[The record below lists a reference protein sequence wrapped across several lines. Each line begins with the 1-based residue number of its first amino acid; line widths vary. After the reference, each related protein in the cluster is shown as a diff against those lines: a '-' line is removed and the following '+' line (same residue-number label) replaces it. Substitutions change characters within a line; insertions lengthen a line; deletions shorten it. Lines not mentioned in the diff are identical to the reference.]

1 MKVKSIKMKNLKVLI
16 VEDEQKLAKLLQKSI
31 QDMFYKVIIAKDGL
45 EGFKKYQTFKPDL
58 IISDILMPNLDGLE
72 MSKQIRLENS
82 EIPIIILS
90 AHSEKERLLMAIDL
104 QINKYFIKPFDIEE
118 FIEFLK
124 LTSKNINRSKSIKL
138 KDDFI
143 FNNNTRNLYKNDV
156 LVNLTKKER
165 DFIEALIKNKGEA
178 LEDEKIKNLLWSGEE
193 SSDERLRTFIKR
205 LRAKTSRGLIENLS
219 SRGYLISFD

>member
-1 MKVKSIKMKNLKVLI
+1 MKNLKVLI
-16 VEDEQKLAKLLQKSI
+16 VEDEQNLAKLLQKSI
-31 QDMFYKVIIAKDGL
+31 QDMFYKVIIAKDGI

-72 MSKQIRLENS
+72 MSKQIRFENS

-104 QINKYFIKPFDIEE
+104 HINKYFIKPFDIEE

-124 LTSKNINRSKSIKL
+124 LTSKNINKSKSIKL
-138 KDDFI
+138 KDDFV
-143 FNNNTRNLYKNDV
+143 FNNNTRNLYKNDT

-165 DFIEALIKNKGEA
+165 EFIEALLENSGEP

-205 LRAKTSRGLIENLS
+205 LRLKTSKNLIENVS
-219 SRGYLISFD
+219 SRGYLISYN

>member
-1 MKVKSIKMKNLKVLI
+1 MKNLKVLI
-16 VEDEQKLAKLLQKSI
+16 VEDEQNLAKLLQKSI

-72 MSKQIRLENS
+72 MSKQIRFENS

-104 QINKYFIKPFDIEE
+104 HINKYFIKPFDIEE

-124 LTSKNINRSKSIKL
+124 LISKNINKSKSIKL
-138 KDDFI
+138 KDDFV
-143 FNNNTRNLYKNDV
+143 FNNNTRNLYKNDT

-165 DFIEALIKNKGEA
+165 EFIEALIENSGEP

-205 LRAKTSRGLIENLS
+205 LRVKTSKNLIENVS
-219 SRGYLISFD
+219 SRGYLIEIL

>member
-1 MKVKSIKMKNLKVLI
+1 MKERNMKNLKVLI
-16 VEDEQKLAKLLQKSI
+16 VEDEQNLAKLLQKSI

-72 MSKQIRLENS
+72 MSKQIRFENS

-104 QINKYFIKPFDIEE
+104 HINKYFIKPFDIEE

-124 LTSKNINRSKSIKL
+124 LISKNINKSKSIKL
-138 KDDFI
+138 KDDFV
-143 FNNNTRNLYKNDV
+143 FNNNTRNLYKNDT

-165 DFIEALIKNKGEA
+165 EFIEALIENSGEP

-205 LRAKTSRGLIENLS
+205 LRVKTSKNLIENVS
-219 SRGYLISFD
+219 SRGYLIEIL